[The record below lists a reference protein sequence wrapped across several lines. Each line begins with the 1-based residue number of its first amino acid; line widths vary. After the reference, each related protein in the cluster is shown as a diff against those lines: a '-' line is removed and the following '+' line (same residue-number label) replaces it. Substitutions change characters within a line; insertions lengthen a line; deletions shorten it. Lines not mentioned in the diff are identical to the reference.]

1 MPVYTKHSHCGGIKI
16 RTEDGLSSKIER
28 LNKVLAFQKKFRGTY
43 LNKDDKVTVRKI
55 QFLIA
60 QAERKIEYINRNS
73 VEVVA

>member
-1 MPVYTKHSHCGGIKI
+1 MTKHCDFCGDEFETNDPEEQHCKDC
-16 RTEDGLSSKIER
+16 RC
-28 LNKVLAFQKKFRGTY
+28 
-43 LNKDDKVTVRKI
+43 DDKVTVRKI